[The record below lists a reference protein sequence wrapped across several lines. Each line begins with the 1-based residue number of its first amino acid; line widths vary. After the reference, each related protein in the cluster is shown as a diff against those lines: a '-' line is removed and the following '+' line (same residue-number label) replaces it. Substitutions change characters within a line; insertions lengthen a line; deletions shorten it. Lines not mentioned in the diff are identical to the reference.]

1 MESITHLINSIES
14 FSKQNF
20 KFSQYFQALNLL
32 GKIPDTVSHRLNNI
46 DVIHHLEEASKH
58 IDWLN
63 SFFEDKINPIAKKEL
78 SKLKSSKNK
87 DVQIPYADFKID
99 KPPIFRDELIKQ
111 ISFEDIIRESYL
123 KPVKRRSD
131 DSFTFEGVCPYCG
144 APKEYIYDNS
154 RGRGQYKCKACKNTF
169 TVKTTI
175 REDVGIYC
183 PYCKRKLTLH
193 HDRNGYLVYVCT
205 NHDCSYY
212 KHNKKIQDSDDSDS
226 LLTSS
231 KHYRLRY
238 HYRDF
243 KFNLESLKNVSNEL

>member
-1 MESITHLINSIES
+1 MKSITHLINSIES

-32 GKIPDTVSHRLNNI
+32 GKIPDTVSHRLNSI

-63 SFFEDKINPIAKKEL
+63 SFFEDKINPITKKEL
-78 SKLKSSKNK
+78 SKLKSNKNK

-111 ISFEDIIRESYL
+111 ISFEDIIRESHL

-131 DSFTFEGVCPYCG
+131 DSFTFEGIYPYCG
-144 APKEYIYDNS
+144 APKEHIYKNS
-154 RGRGQYKCKACKNTF
+154 RGRGLHKCKACKNTF

-175 REDVGIYC
+175 KEDVGIYC
-183 PYCKRKLTLH
+183 PYCK
-193 HDRNGYLVYVCT
+193 
-205 NHDCSYY
+205 
-212 KHNKKIQDSDDSDS
+212 
-226 LLTSS
+226 
-231 KHYRLRY
+231 
-238 HYRDF
+238 
-243 KFNLESLKNVSNEL
+243 